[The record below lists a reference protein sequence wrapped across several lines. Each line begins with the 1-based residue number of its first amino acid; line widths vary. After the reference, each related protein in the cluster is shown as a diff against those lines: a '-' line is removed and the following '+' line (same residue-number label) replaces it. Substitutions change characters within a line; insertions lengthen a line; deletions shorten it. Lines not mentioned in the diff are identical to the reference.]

1 MNRHD
6 LDLHAAA
13 LARRQHGAFS
23 LGQLLD
29 GGASYDAIQARTGD
43 GRFLVLDTGVYAHPA
58 LPGSWLRQAKA
69 AELRFPEGAISGR
82 AAAVLHQLGA
92 LRPGALEVTVPRG
105 GGRTCRLARVR
116 HRTVPTAVVDGIR
129 VVTVEQAIAD
139 LASSGDRTALEG
151 VVEDALWREL
161 VTIECLTE
169 RRVRMSATRIKGAA
183 LLGTVLDEQATG
195 AAPPATALERALYAV
210 LDEGSLPEYVR
221 QAPFPWWPWAPQRVD
236 AYVPAWGRI
245 IEADGRRW
253 HTRRADFERDK
264 WRDHL
269 AQAHGVEV
277 TRFSY
282 GQLVRDPGYARSL
295 LLEIGLHHEAA

>member
-1 MNRHD
+1 MHRHD

-13 LARRQHGAFS
+13 LARRQHGALS

-29 GGASYDAIQARTGD
+29 GGASYDAIHARAGD

-58 LPGSWLRQAKA
+58 HPGSWLRQAKA
-69 AELRFPEGAISGR
+69 AELRFPGGAISGR
-82 AAAVLHQLGA
+82 AAAVLHQIGG
-92 LRPGALEVTVPRG
+92 LRAGALEVTVPRG

-116 HRTVPTAVVDGIR
+116 HRTVPTTVVDGIR
-129 VVTVEQAIAD
+129 VVSVEQTIAD

-151 VVEDALWREL
+151 AVEDALWREL
-161 VTIECLTE
+161 VSLDCLTE
-169 RRVRMSATRIKGAA
+169 RRVQMSATRIKGAA
-183 LLGTVLDEQATG
+183 LLGAVLDEQATG
-195 AAPPATALERALYAV
+195 AVPPPTALERVLYSV
-210 LDEGSLPEYVR
+210 LDDRRLPEFVR
-221 QAPFPWWPWAPQRVD
+221 QAPFPWWPWAPHRVD
-236 AYVPAWGRI
+236 AYVPSWERI

-282 GQLVRDPGYARSL
+282 GQLVRDPGYARAL
-295 LLEIGLHHEAA
+295 LLEIGSHRTAA